1 MKFFHTLIG
10 AGLGLALACGAALA
24 QGAGAQAQQQPPK
37 PPETKTIGDWIV
49 RCFPIQSPSPCD
61 IFQEL
66 VDQRSHQRVLSLSI
80 AYVPSMNRY
89 GMQLTVPLEVAIQK
103 GVVISSD
110 NFTSPTFRY
119 RYCDRSGCFVQ
130 TPVDSSVMEALGK
143 SGAEGKVRV
152 YADGGKQFDLRFSL
166 KGFAAARDDM
176 MDQAKAK
183 ATKAPAAPADGA
195 QGQAP
200 AAPPA
205 K

>member
-1 MKFFHTLIG
+1 MKLFHSLIG

-24 QGAGAQAQQQPPK
+24 QDAGAAAPQQQQPTK

-61 IFQEL
+61 VFQEL
-66 VDQRSHQRVLSLSI
+66 VDQRSRQRVLSISI
-80 AYVPSMNRY
+80 AYVPSLNRY
-89 GMQLTVPLEVAIQK
+89 GMQLTVPLEVALQK

-110 NFTSPTFRY
+110 SYTSPTFRY
-119 RYCDRSGCFVQ
+119 RYCDRNGCFVQ
-130 TPVDSSVMEALGK
+130 TPLDSSVMESLGK

-152 YADGGKQFDLRFSL
+152 FADGGKQFDLKFSL

-183 ATKAPAAPADGA
+183 ATKAPAAPANGT
-195 QGQAP
+195 P
-200 AAPPA
+200 ATPPA
-205 K
+205 KP